1 MTLGTDERPI
11 QVLIVEDNPADVEL
25 TRRAL
30 GGAPYS
36 HNVTVAEDGEVAV
49 AMLRKHG
56 EHTDVPRPDAI
67 ILDLK
72 MPNKDGWEVLRDING
87 DPDLKG
93 IPVMLLTTLQ
103 AESTQL
109 AESGIHP
116 SRYCRKPPER
126 IRIKAFLESVIR
138 VGS

>member
-49 AMLRKHG
+49 AMLRKQG